1 MSTSWPFKSIQKTRS
16 VPRYSTTSSGSVC
29 ALQLM
34 LMFSDDF
41 SPMISLSSKGV
52 WALVSTV
59 PEVSK
64 MAEVVWA
71 STESSYSSSQLWM
84 GKLA

>member
-1 MSTSWPFKSIQKTRS
+1 MSTSWPFKSIQKMWS
-16 VPRYSTTSSGSVC
+16 VPSYSTMSSGSVC
-29 ALQLM
+29 ALQLV

-52 WALVSTV
+52 GALVSTV

-64 MAEVVWA
+64 MAEVMWA
-71 STESSYSSSQLWM
+71 STDSSYSSSQLWM